1 MQVTEEVHRQMIQHA
16 YAESPLESCGILGG
30 HGDRADRFFPTTNGE
45 RSRVGYSIPEK
56 EILRVMRTLD
66 AEGADLVGI
75 FHSHPAT
82 PAYPSSTDI
91 RLAYYPEAYYLI
103 CSLQNPRRPVIR
115 AFRLRNG
122 TVSERPIEIVPSPGP
137 TAVGDARARRDRA

>member
-30 HGDRADRFFPTTNGE
+30 HGHLADRFFPTTNGA
-45 RSRVGYSIPEK
+45 RSRIGYSIPER

-91 RLAYYPEAYYLI
+91 RLAHYPDAYYLI

-115 AFRLRNG
+115 AFLIRNG
-122 TVSERPIEIVPSPGP
+122 VVTEEPIEVLAPADAGAPGEAP
-137 TAVGDARARRDRA
+137 VRRYRR